1 MRTPAG
7 AAGWHHRGVGDGL
20 SFIFWYRELCCVIEL
35 RAGYQVRACHDVLT
49 DGRYRRLGASFP
61 SALVPPA
68 ALEGAGRVIGNALAL
83 RGVIGH
89 ATVHFTAFEVCAP
102 GEIERQAQASQ
113 ANSNDRRF
121 QRLQAIPPLP
131 AAKQCGCGRRT
142 WRCARE
148 RSASPSDAHC

>member
-1 MRTPAG
+1 MHFHMIFLVPFASTVPASWLLATAQSG
-7 AAGWHHRGVGDGL
+7 TTVGTCL
-20 SFIFWYRELCCVIEL
+20 IR
-35 RAGYQVRACHDVLT
+35 
-49 DGRYRRLGASFP
+49 RYRRLGASFP

-113 ANSNDRRF
+113 ANSNDRRC